1 VGHEFALL
9 NRLVPLKV
17 LAPTRVHIR
26 NSRNGAIQPVR
37 QAGWG
42 AGDRKVQPRGTYS
55 THTATYVAAR
65 LLRCVA
71 WAGRRPPLEA
81 RHRRPS
87 ANDALRCVRATLR
100 RLPATST
107 QMLWPVECLVQQLL
121 EFTLAI
127 SPGRYSGRTSKTT
140 CAGPTRIST

>member
-1 VGHEFALL
+1 MEAPDVGHEFALL

-55 THTATYVAAR
+55 SDVRRCCAA
-65 LLRCVA
+65 
-71 WAGRRPPLEA
+71 
-81 RHRRPS
+81 
-87 ANDALRCVRATLR
+87 
-100 RLPATST
+100 
-107 QMLWPVECLVQQLL
+107 
-121 EFTLAI
+121 
-127 SPGRYSGRTSKTT
+127 SPGRGDARRLRR
-140 CAGPTRIST
+140 AIDA